1 MDLDLKD
8 KVVLITGGASG
19 IGAAIVRA
27 VVTEGATAVIA
38 DRTAEQDVARAKVH
52 VILGDLTSAENC
64 KKAVDQTL
72 EHFGRLDALVNNAG
86 ANDRVGLEIGRAH
99 V

>member
-1 MDLDLKD
+1 MDLELNG

-27 VVTEGATAVIA
+27 VVCEGACAVIA
-38 DRTAEQDVARAKVH
+38 DRFAAQESDGAKVDM
-52 VILGDLTSAENC
+52 IAGDLTSAENC

-72 EHFGRLDALVNNAG
+72 DHFGRLDAFGQQRRCERSRGSG
-86 ANDRVGLEIGRAH
+86 ARESG
-99 V
+99 

>member
-27 VVTEGATAVIA
+27 VVNEGAVAVIA
-38 DRTAEQDVARAKVH
+38 DRSAAPANELQTELQATEGKVH
-52 VILGDLTSAENC
+52 VVAGDLTAEENC

-72 EHFGRLDALVNNAG
+72 EHF
-86 ANDRVGLEIGRAH
+86 
-99 V
+99 